1 MEPDKKKQPDNIQK
15 TFKRIFIY
23 ILIFVGLIGLTFFL
37 VFKDQDLGEALD
49 VYSNAKFGFVTLGLV
64 LMLGYFAIEAWNIYS
79 ILKSFGEKI
88 TFWQA
93 YKFTL
98 IGFFFC
104 SVTPGASG
112 GQPLEIY
119 YMTKEKISG
128 AHATLALLIQLC
140 GVQISVLMLGIIG
153 LLVSLSMMESSII
166 WLTIIGLIINGVA
179 LAALLIGVF
188 SKKITKKFVDF
199 FLYVFAFF
207 KRDKVEEKRKSIN
220 ASLEQYSDSAKYIK
234 THQKEFWLCIGRTFL
249 QMVVYFFIPFC
260 VYKALGLSGTS
271 FLQLFFL
278 QAVLFMATSGLPL
291 PGAIGASEAA
301 FLSLYGL
308 AFGEDMLG
316 GAVLLNRSIS
326 FYWFVIVTMVV
337 VFVNIVRLRKIK
349 EARKDAENE
358 LKKDTQ

>member
-1 MEPDKKKQPDNIQK
+1 MEPSKKEQQKIQK
-15 TFKRIFIY
+15 TFKQLFFN
-23 ILIFVGLIGLTFFL
+23 ILIFVALIVLTFFL
-37 VFKDQDLGEALD
+37 VFKDQNLGEAID
-49 VYSNAKFGFVTLGLV
+49 VYHNAKFGFVLLGIV
-64 LMLGYFAIEAWNIYS
+64 LMLAYFGVEAWNIYS

-88 TFWQA
+88 TFGQA

-128 AHATLALLIQLC
+128 AHATLALLIQIC
-140 GVQISVLMLGIIG
+140 GVQISVMVLGVLGFIFSI
-153 LLVSLSMMESSII
+153 SKMETSII
-166 WLTIIGLIINGVA
+166 WLTLLGLLINGVA
-179 LAALLIGVF
+179 LAILLICIF
-188 SKKITKKFVDF
+188 SKKWTKRVVDF
-199 FLYVFAFF
+199 GIAVIKLFGY
-207 KRDKVEEKRKSIN
+207 KKIDQKRKSIEK
-220 ASLEQYSDSAKYIK
+220 SLNQYSDGAAYIK
-234 THQKEFWLCIGRTFL
+234 THHKEFWACVGRTFL
-249 QMVVYFFIPFC
+249 QMCLYFIIPFA

-271 FLQLFFL
+271 FLELFFL

-308 AFGEDMLG
+308 AFGEEMLG

-326 FYWFVIVTMVV
+326 FYWFVLVTLVV
-337 VFVNIVRLRKIK
+337 TFVNIVRLKSI
-349 EARKDAENE
+349 
-358 LKKDTQ
+358 KKDS

>member
-1 MEPDKKKQPDNIQK
+1 MDSSDKKQDSIQK
-15 TFKRIFIY
+15 IFKRIFIY
-23 ILIFVGLIGLTFFL
+23 VLIFVLLIGVTFFL
-37 VFKDQDLGEALD
+37 VFKDQDLGEALR
-49 VYSNAKFGFVTLGLV
+49 VYNNARFGFVALGLV

-88 TFWQA
+88 NYWQA

-119 YMTKEKISG
+119 YMSKEEIST
-128 AHATLALLIQLC
+128 AHATLALLIQIC
-140 GVQISVLMLGIIG
+140 GIQISVLFLGIIG
-153 LLVSLSMMESSII
+153 LLVSLGRMETSII
-166 WLTIIGLIINGVA
+166 WLTVIGLIINGVA
-179 LAALLIGVF
+179 LAALLIGIF

-199 FLYVFAFF
+199 FIYVLKFF
-207 KRDKVEEKRKSIN
+207 NYKKIEEKQESIN
-220 ASLEQYSDSAKYIK
+220 KSLEQYGEGAKYIK
-234 THQKEFWLCIGRTFL
+234 IHQKEFWICVARSFG
-249 QMVVYFFIPFC
+249 QMVLYFLIPFC
-260 VYKALGLSGTS
+260 VYKALGLHGTS

-308 AFGEDMLG
+308 AFGEEMLG

-326 FYWFVIVTMVV
+326 FYWFVFITMFV
-337 VFVNIVRLRKIK
+337 VFINIIKTRSRKEVEK
-349 EARKDAENE
+349 NE
-358 LKKDTQ
+358 KK